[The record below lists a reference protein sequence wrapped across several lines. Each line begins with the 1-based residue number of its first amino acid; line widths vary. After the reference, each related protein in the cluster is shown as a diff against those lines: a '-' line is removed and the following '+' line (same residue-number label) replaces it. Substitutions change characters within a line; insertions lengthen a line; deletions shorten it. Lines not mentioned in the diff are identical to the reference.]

1 MCSIEA
7 RSGKTNTTVSLSVLY
22 RLRILFHTRLPWTPE
37 NVDTSVSGMAYPV
50 ANFNDQLRSD
60 FYRYLTLDLSTYLQ
74 SIQGIVDLK
83 LDEKYGCETLALLH
97 WEQLHS
103 ILLPDEVKNFY
114 LASNGFELTWKFRI
128 ADHNY
133 PVGKMH
139 INVLTE
145 LCPVNE
151 PFKSPDKY
159 DGSTRL
165 FVIDT
170 NFSQGSVVLLITK
183 GTMNSSVHYL
193 SSQGQLHQIAESL
206 TAYLRLMLLYMG
218 LPDWPLVHL
227 KMELSYWN
235 KQLYAYFA
243 PYLSHPNWKSEE
255 TENRTAYPVNVL
267 DKSIFKANKTPR

>member
-1 MCSIEA
+1 
-7 RSGKTNTTVSLSVLY
+7 
-22 RLRILFHTRLPWTPE
+22 
-37 NVDTSVSGMAYPV
+37 MAYPV

-235 KQLYAYFA
+235 KVSTTFMHFIVNKPNCMPTSRHTFPIPTGNQRKRKIGLLIQSTYSIRAFSKQTKHQDN
-243 PYLSHPNWKSEE
+243 YL
-255 TENRTAYPVNVL
+255 
-267 DKSIFKANKTPR
+267 

>member
-1 MCSIEA
+1 
-7 RSGKTNTTVSLSVLY
+7 
-22 RLRILFHTRLPWTPE
+22 
-37 NVDTSVSGMAYPV
+37 MAFP
-50 ANFNDQLRSD
+50 AGNFNDQLRNE

-83 LDEKYGCETLALLH
+83 MDEKYGCETLALLH
-97 WEQLHS
+97 WEQLHATS
-103 ILLPDEVKNFY
+103 LPEEVKSFY
-114 LASNGFELTWKFRI
+114 LATNGFEFTWKFRL

-151 PFKSPDKY
+151 PFKTPDKY

-170 NFSQGSVVLLITK
+170 NFSQGKPANKADKNGVGYRRRDQKIAVSKLGSVVLLVTK
-183 GTMNSSVHYL
+183 GTANSSVHYL

-243 PYLSHPNWKSEE
+243 PYLSQSNFLKLEDVD
-255 TENRTAYPVNVL
+255 NRTAHPVNVL